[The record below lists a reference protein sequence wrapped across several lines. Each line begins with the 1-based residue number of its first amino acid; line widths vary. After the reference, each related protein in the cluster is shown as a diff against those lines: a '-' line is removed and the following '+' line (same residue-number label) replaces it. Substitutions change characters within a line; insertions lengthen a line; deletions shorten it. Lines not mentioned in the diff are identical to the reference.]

1 VLLSGGIGSGK
12 STVGELLRARGALVV
27 DADAIGHQVLE
38 PGGEAFT
45 AVAEAWPSVV
55 VEGIIDRSRLAEI
68 VFSDPT
74 ELDRLESM
82 THSAIRRRISEVIAG
97 STQEVV
103 VVEVPLLTDFMGPGW
118 VRVVVDADV
127 DVRLERL
134 RRRGV
139 DRDDALRR
147 MNVQPDRQ
155 VWRTSA
161 DFVVDNAADYA
172 ALGAQVDALWA
183 WLSDRY
189 LGRTAL

>member
-1 VLLSGGIGSGK
+1 
-12 STVGELLRARGALVV
+12 
-27 DADAIGHQVLE
+27 
-38 PGGEAFT
+38 
-45 AVAEAWPSVV
+45 
-55 VEGIIDRSRLAEI
+55 
-68 VFSDPT
+68 
-74 ELDRLESM
+74 M